1 MRRDNVERL
10 KEFAKGRPI
19 DRDKDLIDA
28 FIEYVEKVENKSIER
43 AKKGVGSYLG
53 DSDREL

>member
-1 MRRDNVERL
+1 MERL